1 MSSRPYRCCAVPL
14 CTNTTIKSPDKLFI
28 FVPYDKTI
36 RNKWL
41 KLARRDIKGILPNT
55 QLYFCEDHFDVSIYL
70 YL

>member
-1 MSSRPYRCCAVPL
+1 MPL

-41 KLARRDIKGILPNT
+41 KLARRDIKGKKTWYIEK
-55 QLYFCEDHFDVSIYL
+55 QKVYIIF
-70 YL
+70 